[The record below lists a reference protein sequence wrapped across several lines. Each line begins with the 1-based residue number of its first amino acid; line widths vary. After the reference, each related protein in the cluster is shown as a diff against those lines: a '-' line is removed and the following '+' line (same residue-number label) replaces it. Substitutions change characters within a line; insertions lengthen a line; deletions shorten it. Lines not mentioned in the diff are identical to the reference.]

1 MATEPDP
8 KHAEPKPEPE
18 PKHAEPEPEPE
29 PKPEPELKPEPEQA
43 PDSSSEQEPEPEPE
57 PQPQPEPKPEQ
68 APEADDDDLSEL
80 QGLSLSADGSVVKSY
95 RRKGRGKQRPA
106 KGDRVA
112 VHLVGT
118 LVDGGEE
125 FVSTRSSSAPCEFAV
140 GETLVEGRMDV
151 TDIPAGL
158 NEGLVTMAQ
167 GEVASFELA
176 AAKAHG
182 AAGLEAGAQNVA
194 VPPGA
199 AVRYEVELLHWAEDL
214 EKDGGLLFT
223 RLGGSAG
230 AAPPAG
236 ACPADLDAV
245 RLRLSV
251 MDEEASGSVLES
263 SVVSFAVDDGSQM
276 RGIELAVKQL
286 RPTERARLLIAAPAP
301 GATPRPAAKFFD
313 RGR

>member
-1 MATEPDP
+1 M
-8 KHAEPKPEPE
+8 
-18 PKHAEPEPEPE
+18 
-29 PKPEPELKPEPEQA
+29 
-43 PDSSSEQEPEPEPE
+43 
-57 PQPQPEPKPEQ
+57 
-68 APEADDDDLSEL
+68 
-80 QGLSLSADGSVVKSY
+80 
-95 RRKGRGKQRPA
+95 
-106 KGDRVA
+106 
-112 VHLVGT
+112 HLVGT

-125 FVSTRSSSAPCEFAV
+125 FVSTRSSSAPCEFAI
-140 GETLVEGRMDV
+140 GDALVEGRMDV

-182 AAGLEAGAQNVA
+182 AAGLEAGAQDVA

-223 RLGGSAG
+223 RLGGSAAG
-230 AAPPAG
+230 AAPPTG
-236 ACPADLDAV
+236 ACPADLDTV

-251 MDEEASGSVLES
+251 MDEASGSVVES
-263 SVVSFAVDDGSQM
+263 SVAEFAVDDGSQM
-276 RGIELAVKQL
+276 RGVELAVKQL
-286 RPTERARLLIAAPAP
+286 RPTERARLLIAASAP